1 MRDEIE
7 HYQEVNVRPF
17 GVNPAA
23 PDKHA
28 GYAERLRLPFV
39 LLSDPEY
46 QIARAYHATLPWK
59 LGITRTVYLIGQDG
73 NVRFGSRGAPGA
85 EISLEGLKSKSV

>member
-1 MRDEIE
+1 VRDEIGQ
-7 HYQEVNVRPF
+7 YQDLKVRPF

-46 QIARAYHATLPWK
+46 SMARAYKATMPWK

-73 NVRFGSRGAPGA
+73 KVKYAARGAPGA
-85 EISLEGLKSKSV
+85 DISLEALREKNV

>member
-1 MRDEIE
+1 MRDEIDQ
-7 HYQEVNVRPF
+7 YRQSNVRPF

-28 GYAERLRLPFV
+28 GYVERLQLPFV
-39 LLSDPEY
+39 LLSDPAYEA
-46 QIARAYHATLPWK
+46 ARAYNATLPWK

-73 NVRFGSRGAPGA
+73 NVLYSARGAPGA
-85 EISLEGLKSKSV
+85 EIVLEGLKA

>member
-7 HYQEVNVRPF
+7 QYRQLNVQPF

-28 GYAERLRLPFV
+28 AYAEKLHLPFV
-39 LLSDPEY
+39 LLSDPD
-46 QIARAYHATLPWK
+46 HATAKAYNATRPWN

-73 NVRFGSRGAPGA
+73 RVIFSARGAPGV
-85 EISLEGLKSKSV
+85 EVSLEGLNSKSV